1 MEIIKQKDKVI
12 FKIQKALISAN
23 VIRYHQD
30 VAELLERESFFEDI
44 ELDLSETEN
53 IDSFGVSFII
63 SLYKSCL
70 NEGKQ
75 FKVSGSSDD
84 IIHLFKLMKLDEFF
98 ELD

>member
-1 MEIIKQKDKVI
+1 MEIIKHKDKVI
-12 FKIQKALISAN
+12 LKIQKALISAN
-23 VIRYHQD
+23 VSRYHQD
-30 VAELLERESFFEDI
+30 VMELLERGSFFDDM

-75 FKVSGSSDD
+75 FKVLGSSDD